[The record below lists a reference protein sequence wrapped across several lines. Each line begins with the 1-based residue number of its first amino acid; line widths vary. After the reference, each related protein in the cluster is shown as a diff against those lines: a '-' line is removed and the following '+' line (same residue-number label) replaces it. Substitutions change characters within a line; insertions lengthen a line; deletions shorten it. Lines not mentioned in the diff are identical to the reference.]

1 MIFRPKEK
9 QPDLSAALKD
19 IGLENAL
26 ELILNDHQWVDDA
39 SGLVPHC
46 LKILRTCHSLTERLA
61 NFAIR
66 PQGIKG
72 SPSRLIEAAKRIPNR
87 VDDVSKYFF

>member
-1 MIFRPKEK
+1 M
-9 QPDLSAALKD
+9 
-19 IGLENAL
+19 
-26 ELILNDHQWVDDA
+26 ELILNDDQWVDDA
-39 SGLVPHC
+39 TGLVPHC

-72 SPSRLIEAAKRIPNR
+72 SPNRLIEAAKRIPNR
-87 VDDVSKYFF
+87 VDDVSKYNRFLNLHSKMYFCLYFSNKYVSTT